1 MEMRKALHNALANVM
16 RKNDKV
22 CVIDADLAKANG
34 TWDLRNEFPERALDV
49 GIAENN
55 MASVAAGL
63 STYGYI
69 PFISSFAAF
78 ATRNVADQIYISV
91 CYAKQNVKIIGSDPG
106 IFVAKAGGTHM
117 SFDDISIFRSFPDM
131 VIFEPADAI
140 ELTQA
145 IEQITDHYGPL
156 YLRMPRGERPAVH
169 DEQYRFDLFKADTLR
184 SGSDVSILASG
195 FMVEP
200 SLRAAEQ
207 LKADGIVLEDTPQG
221 VKWKRA

>member
-106 IFVAKAGGTHM
+106 IFVAKRRH
-117 SFDDISIFRSFPDM
+117 P
-131 VIFEPADAI
+131 
-140 ELTQA
+140 
-145 IEQITDHYGPL
+145 Y
-156 YLRMPRGERPAVH
+156 
-169 DEQYRFDLFKADTLR
+169 
-184 SGSDVSILASG
+184 
-195 FMVEP
+195 
-200 SLRAAEQ
+200 
-207 LKADGIVLEDTPQG
+207 VL
-221 VKWKRA
+221 